1 MLLYFFSLL
10 FILFIF
16 LYYVYT
22 LEGIQLY
29 FKYKEIGIIHI
40 IYTLYYN

>member
-1 MLLYFFSLL
+1 MLLYFFPFYCL
-10 FILFIF
+10 FI

-22 LEGIQLY
+22 LKGMQLY
-29 FKYKEIGIIHI
+29 FKYREIGIIHI